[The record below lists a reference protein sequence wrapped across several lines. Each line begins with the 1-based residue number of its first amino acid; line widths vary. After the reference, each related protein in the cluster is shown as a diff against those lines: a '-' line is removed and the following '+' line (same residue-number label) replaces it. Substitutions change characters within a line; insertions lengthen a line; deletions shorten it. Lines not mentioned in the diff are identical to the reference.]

1 MEQGTKDG
9 LKVQAFR
16 ERLAQI
22 VVQYEDQIA
31 EIRAEYTFTVESLSA
46 EIKRLQD
53 IIDQGASDDVSP
65 DEDPTDN

>member
-1 MEQGTKDG
+1 MEQGTKDA

-31 EIRAEYTFTVESLSA
+31 DIRAEYTYTVETLSA
-46 EIKRLQD
+46 EIKKLQD
-53 IIDQGASDDVSP
+53 IADQGASVDVSP
-65 DEDPTDN
+65 DEDAAED